1 MDDMFWILGLIVVGL
16 LILYVYVDHQKKTK
30 AHKQLFDMAHSVNAG
45 IFPNGKEDQEEGAMI
60 VHEFI
65 DRKMSLDECREIF
78 IKAAIFS
85 NISDDVK
92 GHLERRYGNRLT
104 GDDVERIIGFLAFRK
119 VMIAMGK
126 PVKFV
131 MDPESGRVLCQ
142 DREPSA
148 FQ

>member
-1 MDDMFWILGLIVVGL
+1 MIVIGL
-16 LILYVYVDHQKKTK
+16 LVLYVYVDHQKKSK
-30 AHKQLFDMAHSVNAG
+30 AHKQLFDMVHSLNAG
-45 IFPNGKEDQEEGAMI
+45 IFPNGREDQEEGAMI

-65 DRKMSLDECREIF
+65 GRKMSLDECREIF
-78 IKAAIFS
+78 TKAAIFS

-92 GHLERRYGNRLT
+92 GHLERRYGSRLNS
-104 GDDVERIIGFLAFRK
+104 DDVDKIIGFLAFRK

-131 MDPESGRVLCQ
+131 KDPESGRILCQ